1 MKTILLNS
9 NTLWSIMQFRKELI
23 KVLQQEYRIVC
34 VAGYDDFASNSHAIA
49 QELGVELFQLT
60 MQRKGV
66 NPLQDVMY
74 FLRLWRLYRHIKPD
88 LILHYTIK
96 PNIYGSF
103 AARLLKIPHISIISG
118 LGSAFLKKNSIS
130 KIVEK
135 LYTVA
140 LASTHRVLFL
150 NQDDMDEFITQKII
164 SQKKAILLPG
174 EGVNIDA
181 YLPCPLKD
189 DSQCIVFLMVAR
201 LLRDK
206 GVYEYIEAIKQL
218 RQDSS
223 CGKFLLAGIFDENN
237 PSAISKEEVLAWERA
252 GYIAYLG
259 KTDTIQEFFRQCD
272 VVVLPSYREG
282 LSRVLLEANSCEKF
296 IITSDIAGCKE
307 LCMHG
312 KNGFLVQSHDVQ
324 SLVEAIEKT
333 MVLSREVLQQRGKEG
348 RLLVREYYS
357 TGRVNAYYT
366 RLIKEIL

>member
-74 FLRLWRLYRHIKPD
+74 LLRLWRLYRQIKPD

-103 AARLLKIPHISIISG
+103 AARMLKIPHVSIISG

-135 LYTVA
+135 LYTLA
-140 LASTHRVLFL
+140 LASAHRVFFL
-150 NQDDMDEFITQKII
+150 NQDDMDEFITQNII
-164 SQKKAILLPG
+164 SQEKAILLPG
-174 EGVNIDA
+174 EGVDCDA
-181 YLPCPLKD
+181 YLPCPLKED
-189 DSQCIVFLMVAR
+189 TQEIVFLMVAR
-201 LLRDK
+201 LLKDK
-206 GVYEYIEAIKQL
+206 GVYEYIEAIKQI
-218 RQDSS
+218 RQHSTH
-223 CGKFLLAGIFDENN
+223 GKFLLAGIFDEDN
-237 PSAISKEEVLAWERA
+237 PSAISKDEVASWARA
-252 GYIAYLG
+252 GYIEYLG
-259 KTDTIQEFFRQCD
+259 KTDTIQEFFVQCD

-307 LCMHG
+307 LCNDG
-312 KNGFLVQSHDVQ
+312 INGFLVQPHHVQ

-333 MVLSREVLQQRGKEG
+333 MNFSREELQKRGKEG
-348 RLLVREYYS
+348 RLLVSQYYS
-357 TGRVNAYYT
+357 ADRVNQCYL
-366 RLIKEIL
+366 RLIKELL